1 MRNIWIIARR
11 ELGAIFL
18 QPIAY
23 FFIIAISLFIG
34 FLFAGQLTSYV
45 FQAQQGAAGPAPTI
59 GEILS
64 TFAFLAA
71 LFVGPA
77 ITMRL
82 LSEEQKSGTM
92 ELLMT
97 MPVRDGEVVLG
108 KFLAAL
114 IFYSCILATT
124 LIYPFVLLQ
133 FGNPDVGPIISSYL
147 GLLLFGG
154 AILGIGT
161 FTSAL
166 SENQIVSFILAAIIV
181 LVLYVSDFFASLAIS
196 PQISTIISEFS
207 LLGHLDGFLSGL
219 IRATDTL
226 YYLLV
231 AAVSLFAATRI
242 LESKRWR

>member
-1 MRNIWIIARR
+1 
-11 ELGAIFL
+11 
-18 QPIAY
+18 
-23 FFIIAISLFIG
+23 
-34 FLFAGQLTSYV
+34 LFAGQLTNYV
-45 FQAQQGAAGPAPTI
+45 FQAQQGPGGPAPSV
-59 GEILS
+59 GDILS
-64 TFAFLAA
+64 TFAFLSA

-108 KFLAAL
+108 KFLAAF

-133 FGNPDVGPIISSYL
+133 FGNPDIGPIFSSYI

-154 AILGIGT
+154 AILGVGT
-161 FTSAL
+161 LTSAFT
-166 SENQIVSFILAAIIV
+166 ENQIVSFILATIII
-181 LVLYVSDFFASLAIS
+181 LVLYISDFFASLTTS
-196 PQISTIISEFS
+196 PQLSTILGEFS
-207 LLGHLDGFLSGL
+207 LLGHLNSFMSGL
-219 IRATDTL
+219 LTATDAL
-226 YYLLV
+226 YYILI
-231 AAVSLFAATRI
+231 AAVTLFAAARI